1 MSEPRQKEL
10 FEQNAN
16 RPVRQVVY
24 VPPETS
30 AVDQF
35 AEVVCRQLSKN
46 SNAASEDQVVV
57 NGLASFL
64 NFVAEATAKNLNR
77 QNNMSEE
84 K

>member
-35 AEVVCRQLSKN
+35 AKILCSQHSKN
-46 SNAASEDQVVV
+46 SNEASEDQAVV

-64 NFVAEATAKNLNR
+64 NFVAEATAKNLNQR
-77 QNNMSEE
+77 NNMSEE
-84 K
+84 E